1 MAVRLLV
8 ADDHPLIRAG
18 LRSMLAETEFEVVAE
33 ANSGEELLRA
43 LEQTQDSQPGHG
55 QGADRVDCTII
66 DIRMRPGDGLATLA
80 KLRVHY
86 PELPVVVISS
96 HSNSTYIAKAVALG
110 ANGFFSKSGTRE
122 ELLEILRICMSGE
135 SAWTKSQ
142 LRRVSGGL
150 SAPRVATS
158 IDYALTRRELE
169 VLGKI
174 ADGLSNN
181 GIAEALTISRETVK
195 EHVQNL
201 LRKLGLSDRT
211 QAAVWA
217 VRSGL
222 A

>member
-1 MAVRLLV
+1 MAVRLLI

-18 LRSMLAETEFEVVAE
+18 LRKMLAETDFQIVAE
-33 ANSGEELLRA
+33 ASSGEEVLQLLN
-43 LEQTQDSQPGHG
+43 
-55 QGADRVDCTII
+55 VDAYDCVML
-66 DIRMRPGDGLATLA
+66 DIRMRRGDGLSTLA
-80 KLRVHY
+80 KLRLQR
-86 PELPVVVISS
+86 PELPVLVMSS
-96 HSNSTYIAKAVALG
+96 HANPTYIAKAVALG
-110 ANGFFSKSGTRE
+110 ANGFFNKSASRN
-122 ELLEILRICMSGE
+122 ELLEILRKCAAGE
-135 SAWTKSQ
+135 SAWTRSE

-150 SAPRVATS
+150 SAPKVATS
-158 IDYALTRRELE
+158 IDYALTRRELQ

-174 ADGLSNN
+174 ADGMSNSS
-181 GIAEALTISRETVK
+181 IADALEISRETVK